1 MCVYLLPGSVP
12 SLAAGL
18 LFGGL
23 AGLGS
28 YQLSQDPKNVW
39 LFLGTSFHGLSLMHP
54 WVGGTWQALQT
65 EMLLLLLSSPGEGL
79 KGGGL
84 CPLLLIFYVED
95 AERFSSLPNVG

>member
-39 LFLGTSFHGLSLMHP
+39 LFLGKSFHGLSLP
-54 WVGGTWQALQT
+54 CRWVGGIWQALQT
-65 EMLLLLLSSPGEGL
+65 EMLLLLCQVLG
-79 KGGGL
+79 K
-84 CPLLLIFYVED
+84 V
-95 AERFSSLPNVG
+95 